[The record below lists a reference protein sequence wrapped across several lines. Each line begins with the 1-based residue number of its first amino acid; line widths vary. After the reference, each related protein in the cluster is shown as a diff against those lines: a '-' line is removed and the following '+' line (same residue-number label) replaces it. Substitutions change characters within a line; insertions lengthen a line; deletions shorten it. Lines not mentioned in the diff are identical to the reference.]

1 MVRLHAD
8 LDSCRGTGQC
18 VFVAPDL
25 FDQDDGAEYKVIV
38 LGPEPASSQRPLAIR
53 AALACPNLALTVS
66 DG

>member
-8 LDSCRGTGQC
+8 PDRCRGTGQC

-25 FDQDDGAEYKVIV
+25 FDQDDGPEYKVII
-38 LGPEPASSQRPLAIR
+38 LDPEPASSQLLLATR
-53 AALACPNLALTVS
+53 AVLACPNLALTVS

>member
-25 FDQDDGAEYKVIV
+25 FDQDDSPEAKVIV
-38 LGPEPASSQRPLAIR
+38 LVPEPASSRLILATR
-53 AALACPNLALTVS
+53 AVLACPNLALTVS